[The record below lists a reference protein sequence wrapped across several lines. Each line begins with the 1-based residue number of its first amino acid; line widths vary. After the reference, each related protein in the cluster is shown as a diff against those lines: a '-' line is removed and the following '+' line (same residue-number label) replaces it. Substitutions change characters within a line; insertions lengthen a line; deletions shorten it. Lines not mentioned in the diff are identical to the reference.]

1 MDLRKLKTLIDLVS
15 DSNVTELEITEA
27 EGKVRI
33 VKGATPSGG
42 QVLTQQVLMP
52 AAPAVQAATL
62 AAPTATEIADAT
74 AVTAATAAAAAA
86 AEVAAAGH
94 TVKSPMVGTFYRSSS
109 PGAAPFVQVGDNVKE
124 GDTLCIIEAMKILNE
139 IESDKSGT
147 VKQVLCENG
156 QAVEYGQALYIIE

>member
-33 VKGATPSGG
+33 VKGAVASGAP
-42 QVLTQQVLMP
+42 VLTQQVMVP
-52 AAPAVQAATL
+52 AAAPVAPAAAPPAVS
-62 AAPTATEIADAT
+62 EIAE
-74 AVTAATAAAAAA
+74 TAAVNAAA
-86 AEVAAAGH
+86 AEAAAAGH
-94 TVKSPMVGTFYRSSS
+94 TVKSPMVGTFYRSAS
-109 PGAAPFVQVGDNVKE
+109 PGAAPFVQVGDTVKE

-139 IESDKSGT
+139 IESDKSGV

>member
-33 VKGATPSGG
+33 VKGAVASGAP
-42 QVLTQQVLMP
+42 VLTQQVMVP
-52 AAPAVQAATL
+52 AAAPVAPAAAPPAVS
-62 AAPTATEIADAT
+62 EIAE
-74 AVTAATAAAAAA
+74 TAAVNAAA
-86 AEVAAAGH
+86 AEAAAAGH

-109 PGAAPFVQVGDNVKE
+109 PGAAPFVQVGDTVKE

-139 IESDKSGT
+139 IESDKSGV